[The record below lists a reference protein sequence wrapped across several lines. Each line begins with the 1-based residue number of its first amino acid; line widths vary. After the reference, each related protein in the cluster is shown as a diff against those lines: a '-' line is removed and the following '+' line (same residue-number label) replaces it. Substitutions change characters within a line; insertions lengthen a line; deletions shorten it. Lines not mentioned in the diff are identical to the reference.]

1 VNKLSNFYRE
11 LRRRRV
17 FSVVALYTVAAW
29 ALIQVGDLAID
40 AGMLSGLS
48 LRNLFV
54 LAIIGFPLALIAGWF
69 YDISRKGVV
78 RTAPRGASESFMV
91 SLQLKDYLL
100 LLVLAVVWG
109 GAYVYVHTPPPV
121 NKSIAVM
128 PFENRGNDPENASFA
143 LGIHDDL
150 MTQLQR
156 IGDLKLIASSSIAK
170 MDTDASV
177 QIIGLKLGAT
187 YIMKGTVERVLDR
200 IRVNVVL
207 IEAAEEQQAWAGS
220 FDRELS
226 ASNLFNIRDEITSA
240 ITKNLQSVL
249 SPAEESRVFDLPT
262 ANMQA
267 YRLFSR
273 GRQLMAIRLKKELQ
287 QALKAFNQAVEIDP
301 EFALA
306 WVGVADSSYLLAAN
320 RFDDT
325 QDNIRPAIDKALAL
339 NDQLGEAYVSLGMQ
353 YAREQNLEQAE
364 IAFQKGIELSP
375 NYAQAYHWST
385 FAFEKGA
392 ETLKKALA
400 LEEKSAVLD
409 PLSPIVLLNI
419 ADLLRNLGRY
429 DEALDR
435 YKQQVEFHPDYYLA
449 YRRIGEF
456 LIEYGHLAE
465 GILWFRKAMEI
476 EPENL
481 MNYTFLA
488 GSYMHFGD
496 FETVANIR
504 EERVEKND
512 SKDFQLLILDF
523 ITLMSQ
529 GRSGELPVLLDEFPA
544 EIAELPFTSAWQAS
558 VDLIAGDLQSAGQNL
573 LRSQSK
579 PVRCLPV
586 IMPVSC

>member
-1 VNKLSNFYRE
+1 MSC
-11 LRRRRV
+11 
-17 FSVVALYTVAAW
+17 AA
-29 ALIQVGDLAID
+29 
-40 AGMLSGLS
+40 AGCSRWLPC
-48 LRNLFV
+48 
-54 LAIIGFPLALIAGWF
+54 IPLQ
-69 YDISRKGVV
+69 R
-78 RTAPRGASESFMV
+78 
-91 SLQLKDYLL
+91 
-100 LLVLAVVWG
+100 
-109 GAYVYVHTPPPV
+109 GAYVYVHTPPP
-121 NKSIAVM
+121 
-128 PFENRGNDPENASFA
+128 
-143 LGIHDDL
+143 
-150 MTQLQR
+150 
-156 IGDLKLIASSSIAK
+156 
-170 MDTDASV
+170 
-177 QIIGLKLGAT
+177 
-187 YIMKGTVERVLDR
+187 
-200 IRVNVVL
+200 VNVVL

-226 ASNLFNIRDEITSA
+226 ATNLFSIRDEITSA
-240 ITKNLQSVL
+240 IAKNLQSVL
-249 SPAEESRVFDLPT
+249 SPAEEARVFDLPT